1 MTMATLGVNI
11 DHIATV
17 REARKAASP
26 DPVEAAVLA
35 ELAGANGITC
45 HLREDRRHIQDRD
58 VRILKKTVKSHL
70 NLEMACTTEM
80 IQFAVDLLPF
90 MTTLVPERRAEL
102 TTEGGLDVVAAERE
116 LSGAVETLQRNNVR
130 VSLFIDPDLK
140 QIKAAK
146 RTGASAVEI
155 HTGQYANASGDRRK
169 EELYRLTDAVIAA
182 NKLGLLV
189 NAGHGLDYNNVE
201 AVAALE
207 HIEELNIGFSIVAR
221 ACLVGMERAVRDM
234 LALVR

>member
-1 MTMATLGVNI
+1 MATLGVNI